1 MQQRP
6 PLSSFNMQPS
16 FNMQRQPSLSSFNM
30 QGPLSSFNAASLK
43 NKMNQAAYNARR
55 YVSGAAGSVTGAV
68 NSFINPNNPNNP
80 NAAAVKPNRFA
91 SSRSKGSGSGVVGDG
106 EYQMFTRAQL
116 NDLYGNNSGKRPSS
130 SSSLMD
136 ILNFGKGP
144 VDSMIMMFQ
153 LYIALIASLSRLIEN
168 ASSRGVSLLFGNEA
182 LINLFSVF
190 LENALN
196 IILNKK
202 VGNMTLE
209 QLHDSLKANQPKLEQ
224 MSALL
229 ISAVSVLAQG
239 LSDIC
244 SKIAMEWVTKY
255 LPGLLKSAAIG
266 ASGAA
271 EAGINAAT
279 GGAFDEVMNIFS
291 ASAAVVGAAMKVINA
306 LASSSEDFS
315 KAFKTVKDAYDKIIK
330 LKDLFS
336 QSPSEIAAE
345 LRDVATSA
353 TAAVIPQSAKDFA
366 DTLTSKTLDLKRNP
380 FLKVSLGYG
389 QNGEPSSQSP
399 SSQLTQPSQ
408 SPSSQSPSSPS
419 SPQSKVID
427 TLATSIKNDFGTAKD
442 EASKLGI
449 NVKGLSDLAEKIKT
463 NSKLALFLAQR
474 FGMTV
479 TGLQGSMLT
488 RLADELEKTSGNPE
502 NASVRGLKFAGKNI
516 RPIAAGL
523 GKVSQHLDN
532 ASKFIYQGGSKSRD
546 KNKMKSRKY
555 LKNKKHLKRYMSNL
569 RRKTAKKELDLLNGI
584 HDFKSMIR

>member
-1 MQQRP
+1 MQQR
-6 PLSSFNMQPS
+6 
-16 FNMQRQPSLSSFNM
+16 RQPL
-30 QGPLSSFNAASLK
+30 LSFNAASLK
-43 NKMNQAAYNARR
+43 NQMNQAAFQARQAASNARQ

-68 NSFINPNNPNNP
+68 NSFINPNGT
-80 NAAAVKPNRFA
+80 VKPNRFA
-91 SSRSKGSGSGVVGDG
+91 SSGSKGSGSGIVDDG
-106 EYQMFTRAQL
+106 EYKMFTRDQL
-116 NDLYGNNSGKRPSS
+116 NDLYGNNSGKHK

-136 ILNFGKGP
+136 IFNFGKGP

-202 VGNMTLE
+202 VADMTLE
-209 QLHDSLKANQPKLEQ
+209 QLHESLKANQPKLQQ

-229 ISAVSVLAQG
+229 INAVSALAQG

-244 SKIAMEWVTKY
+244 SKIAMEWVAKY

-271 EAGINAAT
+271 QAGVNAAT

-291 ASAAVVGAAMKVINA
+291 ASAAVVGAAMKVITA

-315 KAFKTVKDAYDKIIK
+315 KAFKTVKDAYDKITE

-336 QSPSEIAAE
+336 KSPSEISAG
-345 LRDVATSA
+345 LRDVAVSA

-366 DTLTSKTLDLKRNP
+366 NTLTSKTLDLKRNP

-389 QNGEPSSQSP
+389 QNGEPSSPASP
-399 SSQLTQPSQ
+399 SSA
-408 SPSSQSPSSPS
+408 SPSSQSPLSASPS
-419 SPQSKVID
+419 PPQSKEID

-449 NVKGLSDLAEKIKT
+449 NVTGLSDLAEKIKT

-474 FGMTV
+474 FGMTI
-479 TGLQGSMLT
+479 TGLQASMLT
-488 RLADELEKTSGNPE
+488 RLADEIKDSGDPK
-502 NASVRGLKFAGKNI
+502 NATVRGLNFVEKNI
-516 RPIAAGL
+516 RPIATGL
-523 GKVSQHLDN
+523 GNVSKHLDN
-532 ASKFIYQGGSKSRD
+532 ASNFIYKGGSKSRD
-546 KNKMKSRKY
+546 KNQTKSRKY
-555 LKNKKHLKRYMSNL
+555 FKNKKHLKRYMSNL

-584 HDFKSMIR
+584 RDLKSMSL

>member
-1 MQQRP
+1 MQQR
-6 PLSSFNMQPS
+6 PLSSFNMQPSLSS

-91 SSRSKGSGSGVVGDG
+91 SSGSKGSGSGVVGDG

-130 SSSLMD
+130 SSSLMG
-136 ILNFGKGP
+136 IFNFGKGP

-168 ASSRGVSLLFGNEA
+168 ASSRGISLLFGNEA

-202 VGNMTLE
+202 VANMTLE
-209 QLHDSLKANQPKLEQ
+209 QLHESLKANQPKLEQ

-229 ISAVSVLAQG
+229 INAVSALAQG

-244 SKIAMEWVTKY
+244 SKIAMEWVAKY
-255 LPGLLKSAAIG
+255 LPGLLKSAALG

-271 EAGINAAT
+271 QAGINAAT

-330 LKDLFS
+330 LKDIFS

-380 FLKVSLGYG
+380 FLKVSVGYG
-389 QNGEPSSQSP
+389 QNGEP

-523 GKVSQHLDN
+523 GKVSEHLDN

-584 HDFKSMIR
+584 RDFKSMIHL